1 MEDVLE
7 VYTRPY
13 DPLRPQVCLDE
24 TSRQLLGQVT
34 PPMPLA
40 PGQPAREDYEYQ
52 RGACATCSWS
62 ASRLLAGDR

>member
-1 MEDVLE
+1 MVTCIPPEQDGEFCWRMEDVLE

-13 DPLRPQVCLDE
+13 DPRRPQVCLDE

-40 PGQPAREDYEYQ
+40 PGRPARQD
-52 RGACATCSWS
+52 
-62 ASRLLAGDR
+62 

>member
-24 TSRQLLGQVT
+24 TSRQLLGDVT
-34 PPMPLA
+34 PSLPLA
-40 PGQPAREDYEYQ
+40 PGRPAREDDEYV
-52 RGACATCSWS
+52 RHGVCN
-62 ASRLLAGDR
+62 LFL

>member
-1 MEDVLE
+1 MEDVLG

-13 DPLRPQVCLDE
+13 DPRRPQVCLDE

-40 PGQPAREDYEYQ
+40 PGQPAREDYEDQ
-52 RGACATCSWS
+52 RGGCATCSWS
-62 ASRLLAGDR
+62 VSRWLAGDR